1 MTRYA
6 DTQKIRKQ
14 VCDQL
19 LLRQGLDAIG
29 KLATIDRQPLSL
41 IEIRPAGNAV
51 LLRMQRESG
60 AITTLRVSTLDAPAC
75 ELLNDLD
82 RARVRAALLA
92 LHRQRGGPVNVA

>member
-1 MTRYA
+1 MAA

-51 LLRMQRESG
+51 LLRMQRQDGS
-60 AITTLRVSTLDAPAC
+60 ITSLRASTVDCPTV
-75 ELLNDLD
+75 ELLNSLD
-82 RARVRAALLA
+82 RSRVNAAIMKI
-92 LHRQRGGPVNVA
+92 HRERGGPPDAGA